1 MATPVERVWGV
12 LTDPELLAQL
22 TPLLRQ
28 IEVDGDVWTWKMA
41 RIPVL
46 SEAIS
51 PTFSEVMSFREHEW
65 IGFRHD
71 SRRTEERTGVE
82 GSYDLRPHA
91 EGSEV
96 AIDLQ
101 IWVENGEKPLPRKLI
116 ITEKWVTGAPQFTAL
131 LSDWDLSPQF
141 KEDLFTFVAPDQAEK
156 LEFYPVKR

>member
-101 IWVENGEKPLPRKLI
+101 IWVDLPLPRVAAI
-116 ITEKWVTGAPQFTAL
+116 GVQTAMHGVIATMGQRFSANL
-131 LSDWDLSPQF
+131 RHHLG
-141 KEDLFTFVAPDQAEK
+141 E
-156 LEFYPVKR
+156 